1 MAMTRVHTA
10 HTAARSGLFNC
21 HGCSLLVRRPPVS
34 GQMHVRCPRCGAP
47 LHLRK
52 PNSITRTWALLIA
65 AIIFYIPAN
74 LLPVTI
80 TTYLGST
87 QPDTI
92 MSGVIFFMQTGSWGI
107 ALIIFVASIV
117 VPIAKL
123 IVLMGL
129 LISVQRRSHWR
140 PEERTRLYRITE
152 LVGRWSML
160 DVFVVTVLVA
170 LVRIGYLTTIE
181 AGSGVVYFAAVVVIT
196 MIAAMTF
203 DPRLIWDVLEN
214 NDESLAH

>member
-1 MAMTRVHTA
+1 MAMTRDHA
-10 HTAARSGLFNC
+10 ASTAADAGLLNC
-21 HGCSLLVRRPPVS
+21 HSCSLLVRRPS
-34 GQMHVRCPRCGAP
+34 AAGRRILRCPRCGAC
-47 LHLRK
+47 LHPRK
-52 PNSITRTWALLIA
+52 PNSITRTWALVIA
-65 AIIFYIPAN
+65 AAIFYIPAN

-87 QPDTI
+87 QSDTI

-117 VPIAKL
+117 VPLVKL
-123 IVLMGL
+123 ITLSGL
-129 LISVQRRSHWR
+129 LLSVQRRSRWR
-140 PEERTRLYRITE
+140 PGERTRLYRITE

-170 LVRIGYLTTIE
+170 LVRLGYLTTIE
-181 AGSGVVYFAAVVVIT
+181 AGIGIVYFAAVVVMT
-196 MIAAMTF
+196 MIAATTF

-214 NDESLAH
+214 NDESIPH

>member
-1 MAMTRVHTA
+1 MTRVNA
-10 HTAARSGLFNC
+10 AQTAARSGLFNC
-21 HGCSLLVRRPPVS
+21 HGCGLLVRRQS
-34 GQMHVRCPRCGAP
+34 MANRMHVQCPRCGAR
-47 LHLRK
+47 LHVRK

-65 AIIFYIPAN
+65 ALIFYIPAN

-87 QPDTI
+87 QSDTI
-92 MSGVIFFMQTGSWGI
+92 MSGVIYFMQTGSWGI

-123 IVLMGL
+123 TALSGL
-129 LISVQRRSHWR
+129 LLSVKRCSRWR
-140 PEERTRLYRITE
+140 PEARTRLYRITE

-170 LVRIGYLTTIE
+170 LVRLGYLTTIE
-181 AGSGVVYFAAVVVIT
+181 AGTGVVYFAAVVVIT

-203 DPRLIWDVLEN
+203 DPRLIWDALEK
-214 NDESLAH
+214 NDESIIH

>member
-1 MAMTRVHTA
+1 MAMTRVHAAQTA
-10 HTAARSGLFNC
+10 SRSGLLNC
-21 HGCSLLVRRPPVS
+21 HGCSLLVRQPSVAGRVHS
-34 GQMHVRCPRCGAP
+34 RCPRCGAR

-52 PNSITRTWALLIA
+52 PNSIVRTWALLIA
-65 AIIFYIPAN
+65 AFIFYIPAN

-87 QPDTI
+87 QSDTI
-92 MSGVIFFMQTGSWGI
+92 MSGVIFFMKTGSWGI

-123 IVLMGL
+123 IVLSGL
-129 LISVQRRSHWR
+129 LLSVQRRSRWR

-152 LVGRWSML
+152 IVGRWSML

-170 LVRIGYLTTIE
+170 LVRLGYLTTIE

-196 MIAAMTF
+196 MIAAMVF
-203 DPRLIWDVLEN
+203 DPRLIWDALEK
-214 NDESLAH
+214 NDELSAH

>member
-1 MAMTRVHTA
+1 MAMTRVHA
-10 HTAARSGLFNC
+10 AQTAARSGLLNC
-21 HGCSLLVRRPPVS
+21 HGCSLLVRRPSAADRV
-34 GQMHVRCPRCGAP
+34 HARCPRCGAR

-52 PNSITRTWALLIA
+52 PNSIARTWALLIA
-65 AIIFYIPAN
+65 ALIFYIPAN
-74 LLPVTI
+74 VLPVTI

-87 QPDTI
+87 QSDTI

-123 IVLMGL
+123 IVLSGL
-129 LISVQRRSHWR
+129 LLSVQLRSRWR

-170 LVRIGYLTTIE
+170 LVRLGYLTTIE

-196 MIAAMTF
+196 MIAAMAF
-203 DPRLIWDVLEN
+203 DPRLIWDALEK
-214 NDESLAH
+214 NDESPAH

>member
-1 MAMTRVHTA
+1 MAMTRVHAA

-21 HGCSLLVRRPPVS
+21 HGCSLLVRRPSVF
-34 GQMHVRCPRCGAP
+34 GRVHVKCPRCGAR

-52 PNSITRTWALLIA
+52 PNSIIRTWALLIA
-65 AIIFYIPAN
+65 ALIFYIPAN

-87 QPDTI
+87 QSDTI

-123 IVLMGL
+123 VVLSGL
-129 LISVQRRSHWR
+129 LISIQRRSRWR
-140 PEERTRLYRITE
+140 PGERTRLYRITE

-170 LVRIGYLTTIE
+170 LVRLGYLTTIE

-196 MIAAMTF
+196 MMAAMTF
-203 DPRLIWDVLEN
+203 DPRLIWDALEK
-214 NDESLAH
+214 NDESPAH

>member
-1 MAMTRVHTA
+1 MAMTHELA
-10 HTAARSGLFNC
+10 ANTAARSGLFNC
-21 HGCSLLVRRPPVS
+21 HGCSLLVRRPPTAGRV
-34 GQMHVRCPRCGAP
+34 QARCPRCGAR

-52 PNSITRTWALLIA
+52 PNSIARTWALLIA
-65 AIIFYIPAN
+65 ALIFYIPAN

-80 TTYLGST
+80 TTYLGSV
-87 QPDTI
+87 QSDTI
-92 MSGVIFFMQTGSWGI
+92 MSGVIFFAQTGSWGI
-107 ALIIFVASIV
+107 ALILFVASIV

-123 IVLMGL
+123 IVLGGL
-129 LISVQRRSHWR
+129 LLSIQRRSHWR
-140 PEERTRLYRITE
+140 PEERTRLYRMTE

-170 LVRIGYLTTIE
+170 LVRLGYLTTIE

-203 DPRLIWDVLEN
+203 DPRLIWDAMEKN
-214 NDESLAH
+214 EESPAH

>member
-1 MAMTRVHTA
+1 V
-10 HTAARSGLFNC
+10 
-21 HGCSLLVRRPPVS
+21 
-34 GQMHVRCPRCGAP
+34 
-47 LHLRK
+47 
-52 PNSITRTWALLIA
+52 IA
-65 AIIFYIPAN
+65 ALIFYIPAN

-87 QPDTI
+87 QTDTI
-92 MSGVIFFMQTGSWGI
+92 ISGVLYFMQTGSWGI

-123 IVLMGL
+123 LVLSGL
-129 LISVQRRSHWR
+129 LYSVQRRSRWR

-170 LVRIGYLTTIE
+170 LVRMGYLTTIE
-181 AGSGVVYFAAVVVIT
+181 AGSGVVYFAAVVVLT
-196 MIAAMTF
+196 MIAAMAF
-203 DPRLIWDVLEN
+203 DPRLIWDVLEK
-214 NDESLAH
+214 NDESIAR

>member
-1 MAMTRVHTA
+1 MAMTHVLGA
-10 HTAARSGLFNC
+10 QTAARSGLVSC
-21 HGCSLLVRRPPVS
+21 HSCSLLVRRPSVP
-34 GQMHVRCPRCGAP
+34 GRMQVRCPRCGA
-47 LHLRK
+47 HIHQRT
-52 PNSITRTWALLIA
+52 PNCIVRTWALLIA
-65 AIIFYIPAN
+65 ALIFYIPAN

-87 QPDTI
+87 QSDTI

-123 IVLMGL
+123 IVLSGL
-129 LISVQRRSHWR
+129 LISIQRRSRWR

-160 DVFVVTVLVA
+160 DVFVVAVLVA
-170 LVRIGYLTTIE
+170 LVRLGYLTTIE
-181 AGSGVVYFAAVVVIT
+181 AGSGIVFFAAVVVIT

-203 DPRLIWDVLEN
+203 DPRLIWDVLEK
-214 NDESLAH
+214 NDESTAR

>member
-1 MAMTRVHTA
+1 MAVTRVHA
-10 HTAARSGLFNC
+10 APTAARSGLLNC
-21 HGCSLLVRRPPVS
+21 HGCSLLVRRPSVTDWVHVS
-34 GQMHVRCPRCGAP
+34 CPRCGAR

-52 PNSITRTWALLIA
+52 PNSIARTWALLIA
-65 AIIFYIPAN
+65 AFIFYIPAN

-87 QPDTI
+87 QSDTI
-92 MSGVIFFMQTGSWGI
+92 MSGVIFFMKTGSWGI

-123 IVLMGL
+123 IVLSGL
-129 LISVQRRSHWR
+129 LLSVQRRSRWR

-170 LVRIGYLTTIE
+170 LVRLGYLTTIE

-203 DPRLIWDVLEN
+203 DPRLIWDALEK
-214 NDESLAH
+214 NDESTAH

>member
-1 MAMTRVHTA
+1 MTCVHA
-10 HTAARSGLFNC
+10 ARTAAGAGLFSC
-21 HGCSLLVRRPPVS
+21 HSCSLLVRRPSMTGRVT
-34 GQMHVRCPRCGAP
+34 VRCPRCGAR

-52 PNSITRTWALLIA
+52 PNSITRSWALLIA
-65 AIIFYIPAN
+65 ALIFYIPAN

-80 TTYLGST
+80 TSYLGSI
-87 QPDTI
+87 QADTI
-92 MSGVIFFMQTGSWGI
+92 MSGVIFFIQTGSWGI

-123 IVLMGL
+123 IVLGGL
-129 LISVQRRSHWR
+129 LISVQRRSRWR
-140 PEERTRLYRITE
+140 PAERTRLYRITE

-170 LVRIGYLTTIE
+170 LVRLGYLTTIQ
-181 AGSGVVYFAAVVVIT
+181 AGVGVVYFAAVVVIT

-203 DPRLIWDVLEN
+203 DPRLIWDVLEK
-214 NDESLAH
+214 NDESIAH